1 MRQFRR
7 FAALLLAGLLLSG
20 QVLPA
25 LASTPDLVIDSR
37 EDFLAFAENC
47 TSDTWSQGLTVS
59 LTAGID
65 LSGSGFTS
73 IPIFQ
78 GTFHGNGHTI
88 QGFSLT
94 GKGSRIGLFRTLT
107 ETAVV
112 DNLTVEGAVAPGGT
126 AGQVGLLAGENY
138 GTIQNCTAKGAAT
151 GVQDVGGIAGL
162 NGESGTIEGCS
173 STATISG
180 TTNAGGITG
189 QNLGAIRSCTN
200 SGEVDTAAD
209 QEPPTSVGGIAG
221 LSRGTIQSCRNSGA
235 VGYAHLGYNMGGI
248 VGLQSGSVLDCVN
261 TGAVK
266 GRKDVGGI
274 VGQFEPNTQLTY
286 GPSPMDRLN
295 DALAVLFDQ
304 MSVFVDQVNDITA
317 RGVADAQVIEDAM
330 GQIQDRTHDA
340 GTEGHQDFQ
349 TMSDQLYGY
358 TQDIS
363 DALDRLHQNT
373 DAFQSTA
380 DDDLDAL
387 LKETDNFRTALDD
400 MLSSADS
407 GLSQAIEA
415 LDDTASDIHR
425 QGMTIQNALAQM
437 NQEMKDLHAYLEEV
451 AQLVASGDYIGAL
464 ELPFPSL
471 DPRGHLTDIGDATA
485 SIFRLANDLTG
496 QWKDISDETS
506 SDLDKAKTQ
515 ADKAADALYD
525 AADHL
530 LGAADRF
537 SGQVSS
543 DVDAV
548 DTTGDLIRDLLK
560 DYTDTLGDKA
570 QSAADDIDAQ
580 LTIIRDQVDQMT
592 QAAGTDN
599 DALHTTA
606 DQIIGSLDQV
616 RQAIYDLGQ
625 KPELT
630 ISDLA
635 EEVTEGPGL
644 VRGCTVSATVEGDS
658 NTGGIAGTVSTE
670 LGSDPEET
678 FSLED
683 MELLT
688 DVYATLRAVIRDCR
702 FDGSV
707 TVMNDCAG
715 GIAGRC
721 EAGAILDCAAR
732 GTVETGTGY
741 CGGIAGRTQ
750 GAVTRCA
757 ALVDLT
763 GGSWLGGITGLGGD
777 LTDCRAMVRCDSDGE
792 ALGAITGERDG
803 DLSGNR
809 YLREDLPGLDGV
821 DVAGE
826 AQGLDFDAFSQ
837 LDYIPADFLTFSYRF
852 VVDGQTV
859 AELPFSYGDDLDLS
873 LVPQAPEKDGQFG
886 VWPDYPT
893 QDLHRSM
900 VLEASF
906 SAPVT
911 TLASGE
917 SIPVLL
923 VQGTFSPDATLTVE
937 TMDLPDNGPSGY
949 TPAAAYSYTVTGC
962 ESDTVTL
969 RLRAQDVDRPAAAVL
984 VDGVWRLA
992 ETQTDGSY
1000 LVLEGPAEGQVL
1012 LLDHTSPGAQGW
1024 VLAIC
1029 VGAAAL
1035 LLLLLLGFHWRRR
1048 TKKEAVPQG

>member
-25 LASTPDLVIDSR
+25 LAAAPDLVIDSR
-37 EDFLAFAENC
+37 EDFLTFAQNC
-47 TSDTWSQGLTVS
+47 TSDAWSQGLTVS
-59 LTAGID
+59 LTADID
-65 LSGSGFTS
+65 LSGSGFTA

-94 GKGSRIGLFRTLT
+94 GKGSRMGLFRTLT
-107 ETAVV
+107 ESAVV

-126 AGQVGLLAGENY
+126 ACQVGLLAGENY
-138 GTIQNCTAKGAAT
+138 GTIRSCTARGAAT
-151 GVQDVGGIAGL
+151 GVQDVGGLVGL
-162 NGESGTIEGCS
+162 NGESGTIEGCAN
-173 STATISG
+173 TAAVSG
-180 TTNAGGITG
+180 TTNAGGIAG
-189 QNLGAIRSCTN
+189 QNLGALRSCTN
-200 SGEVDTAAD
+200 SGEIDTAAD
-209 QEPPTSVGGIAG
+209 QDPPTSAGGIAG
-221 LSRGTIQSCRNSGA
+221 LSRGTIQGCRNSGA
-235 VGYAHLGYNMGGI
+235 VGYTHLGYNMGGI

-286 GPSPMDRLN
+286 GPSPMDQLN

-304 MSVFVDQVNDITA
+304 MSVFVDQVNDMTT
-317 RGVADAQVIEDAM
+317 RGVADAQVIQDAM

-349 TMSDQLYGY
+349 AMSDQLYGY

-363 DALDRLHQNT
+363 DALDRLHQNA
-373 DAFQSTA
+373 DAFQSA
-380 DDDLDAL
+380 ANSDLDTL
-387 LKETDNFRTALDD
+387 LEETDNFRTALDD
-400 MLSSADS
+400 MLSSVDT
-407 GLSQAIEA
+407 GLSQTVEA
-415 LDDTASDIHR
+415 LDDTAGDIHR
-425 QGMTIQNALAQM
+425 QGLIIRDALTQM
-437 NQEMKDLHAYLEEV
+437 NQELQSLQSYIQDV
-451 AQLVASGDYIGAL
+451 TRLVAEGDFMGAL

-471 DPRGHLTDIGDATA
+471 DPRGHLTDIGEAA
-485 SIFRLANDLTG
+485 AAIPRLANELTG
-496 QWKDISDETS
+496 QWKDISDKTS
-506 SDLDKAKTQ
+506 TDLDKAKTQ

-530 LGAADRF
+530 LGATDRF

-548 DTTGDLIRDLLK
+548 DTTGDQIRDLLK

-570 QSAADDIDAQ
+570 QSAADDIDTQ
-580 LTIIRDQVDQMT
+580 LTIIRDRVDQMT

-599 DALHTTA
+599 AALNTTA

-625 KPELT
+625 EPELT

-658 NTGGIAGTVSTE
+658 NTGGIVGTVSTE
-670 LGSDPEET
+670 LDSDPEET

-707 TVMNDCAG
+707 TVMNDYAG

-732 GTVETGTGY
+732 GTVETGTDY

-792 ALGAITGERDG
+792 ALGAITGARDG
-803 DLSGNR
+803 DLAGNR
-809 YLREDLPGLDGV
+809 YLLEDLPGLDGV

-893 QDLHRSM
+893 QDLRRSM

-923 VQGTFSPDATLTVE
+923 VQGTFSPDAALTVE
-937 TMDLPDNGPSGY
+937 TVDLPGDVPSGY
-949 TPAAAYSYTVTGC
+949 APAAAYAYTVTGC
-962 ESDTVTL
+962 EGDTVTL
-969 RLRAQDVDRPAAAVL
+969 RLRTQDVDRPAAAVL

-992 ETQTDGSY
+992 EAETDGSY

>member
-25 LASTPDLVIDSR
+25 LAAAPDLVIDSR
-37 EDFLAFAENC
+37 EDFLAFAQNC

-59 LTAGID
+59 LEADID
-65 LSGSGFTS
+65 LSGSGFTA

-78 GTFHGNGHTI
+78 GTFHGNGHTV

-94 GKGSRIGLFRTLT
+94 GKGSRMGLFRTLT

-138 GTIQNCTAKGAAT
+138 GTIRSCTARGAAT
-151 GVQDVGGIAGL
+151 GVQDVGGLVGL
-162 NGESGTIEGCS
+162 NGESGTIEGCAN
-173 STATISG
+173 TAAVSG
-180 TTNAGGITG
+180 TTNAGGIAG
-189 QNLGAIRSCTN
+189 QNLGALRSCTN
-200 SGEVDTAAD
+200 SGEIDTAAD
-209 QEPPTSVGGIAG
+209 QDPPTSVGGIAG
-221 LSRGTIQSCRNSGA
+221 LSRGTIQGCRNSGA

-248 VGLQSGSVLDCVN
+248 VGLQSGGVLDCVN

-304 MSVFVDQVNDITA
+304 MSVFVNQVNDITT

-349 TMSDQLYGY
+349 AMSDQLYGY

-363 DALDRLHQNT
+363 DALDRLHQNADT
-373 DAFQSTA
+373 FQSA
-380 DDDLDAL
+380 ANGDLDTL
-387 LKETDNFRTALDD
+387 LEETDRFRTALDD
-400 MLSSADS
+400 MLSSVDT
-407 GLSQAIEA
+407 GLSQSVEA
-415 LDDTASDIHR
+415 LDDTAGDIHR
-425 QGMTIQNALAQM
+425 QGLIIRNSLTQM
-437 NQEMKDLHAYLEEV
+437 NQELQSLQSYIQDV
-451 AQLVASGDYIGAL
+451 TQLVAEGDFIGAL
-464 ELPFPSL
+464 ELSFPSL
-471 DPRGHLTDIGDATA
+471 DPRGHLTDIGEAA
-485 SIFRLANDLTG
+485 AAISRLANDLTG
-496 QWKDISDETS
+496 RWKDISDETS
-506 SDLDKAKTQ
+506 TGLDKAQTR
-515 ADKAADALYD
+515 AEKAADALYD

-543 DVDAV
+543 DVDSV

-580 LTIIRDQVDQMT
+580 LSVIRDQVDRMT

-599 DALHTTA
+599 DTLNTTA
-606 DQIIGSLDQV
+606 NQIIGSLDQV

-625 KPELT
+625 EPELT
-630 ISDLA
+630 VSDLA

-644 VRGCTVSATVEGDS
+644 VRGCTVSAAVEGDS
-658 NTGGIAGTVSTE
+658 NTGGIVGTVSTE

-688 DVYATLRAVIRDCR
+688 DVYATLRAVVRDCR

-732 GTVETGTGY
+732 GTVETGTDY
-741 CGGIAGRTQ
+741 CGGIAGRTK

-777 LTDCRAMVRCDSDGE
+777 LTDCRAMVRCDSNGE
-792 ALGAITGERDG
+792 ALGAITGARDG
-803 DLSGNR
+803 TLSGNR
-809 YLREDLPGLDGV
+809 YLLEDLPGVDGV

-826 AQGLDFDAFSQ
+826 AQGLDFDTFSQ

-852 VVDGQTV
+852 VVDGKTV

-893 QDLHRSM
+893 QDLRRSM

-923 VQGTFSPDATLTVE
+923 VQGTFSPDAALTVE
-937 TMDLPDNGPSGY
+937 ALDLPDNAPSGY
-949 TPAAAYSYTVTGC
+949 APIAAYTYTVTGC
-962 ESDTVTL
+962 EGDTVTL
-969 RLRAQDVDRPAAAVL
+969 RLRTQDVDRPAAAVL

-992 ETQTDGSY
+992 EAETDGSY

-1012 LLDHTSPGAQGW
+1012 LLDHTSPGIQGW

-1048 TKKEAVPQG
+1048 AKKEAVPQS

>member
-1 MRQFRR
+1 MKQFRR

-25 LASTPDLVIDSR
+25 LAAAPDLVIDSR
-37 EDFLAFAENC
+37 EDFLAFAQNC

-59 LTAGID
+59 LEADID
-65 LSGSGFTS
+65 LSGSGFTA

-78 GTFHGNGHTI
+78 GTFHGNGHTV

-94 GKGSRIGLFRTLT
+94 GKGSRMGLFRTLT

-112 DNLTVEGAVAPGGT
+112 DNLTVEGAGAPGGT
-126 AGQVGLLAGENY
+126 AGQVGLLAGANY
-138 GTIQNCTAKGAAT
+138 GTIRSCTARGAAT
-151 GVQDVGGIAGL
+151 GVQDVGGLVGL
-162 NGESGTIEGCS
+162 NGESGTIEGCAN
-173 STATISG
+173 TAAVSG
-180 TTNAGGITG
+180 TTNAGGIAG
-189 QNLGAIRSCTN
+189 QNLGALRSCTN
-200 SGEVDTAAD
+200 SGEIDTAAD
-209 QEPPTSVGGIAG
+209 QDPPTSVGGIAG
-221 LSRGTIQSCRNSGA
+221 LSRGTIQGCRNSGA

-248 VGLQSGSVLDCVN
+248 VGLQSGGVLDCVN

-304 MSVFVDQVNDITA
+304 MSVFVNQVNDITT

-349 TMSDQLYGY
+349 AMSDQLYGY

-363 DALDRLHQNT
+363 DALDRLHQNA
-373 DAFQSTA
+373 DAFQSA
-380 DDDLDAL
+380 ANGDLDTL
-387 LKETDNFRTALDD
+387 LEETDRFRTALDD
-400 MLSSADS
+400 MLSSVDT
-407 GLSQAIEA
+407 GLSQSVEA
-415 LDDTASDIHR
+415 LDDTAGDIHR
-425 QGMTIQNALAQM
+425 QGLIIRNSLTQM
-437 NQEMKDLHAYLEEV
+437 NQELQALQTYLQEV
-451 AQLVASGDYIGAL
+451 AQLVAEGDFIGAL
-464 ELPFPSL
+464 ELSFPSL
-471 DPRGHLTDIGDATA
+471 DPRGHLTDIGEAA
-485 SIFRLANDLTG
+485 AAISRLANDLTG
-496 QWKDISDETS
+496 RWKDISDETS
-506 SDLDKAKTQ
+506 TGLDKAKTR

-580 LTIIRDQVDQMT
+580 LTVIRDQVDRMT

-625 KPELT
+625 EPELT

-644 VRGCTVSATVEGDS
+644 VRGCTVSAAVEGDS
-658 NTGGIAGTVSTE
+658 NTGGIVGTVSTE

-688 DVYATLRAVIRDCR
+688 DVYATLRAVVRDCR

-732 GTVETGTGY
+732 GTVETGTDY
-741 CGGIAGRTQ
+741 CGGIAGRTK

-792 ALGAITGERDG
+792 ALGAITGARDG
-803 DLSGNR
+803 TLSGNR
-809 YLREDLPGLDGV
+809 YLLEDLPGVDGV

-826 AQGLDFDAFSQ
+826 AQGLDFYTFSQ

-852 VVDGQTV
+852 VVDGKTV

-893 QDLHRSM
+893 QDLRRSM

-923 VQGTFSPDATLTVE
+923 VQGTFSPDAALTVE
-937 TMDLPDNGPSGY
+937 ALDLPDNAPSGY
-949 TPAAAYSYTVTGC
+949 APIAAYAYTVTGC
-962 ESDTVTL
+962 EGDTVTL
-969 RLRAQDVDRPAAAVL
+969 RLRTQDVDRPAAAVL

-992 ETQTDGSY
+992 EAETDGSY

-1012 LLDHTSPGAQGW
+1012 LLDHTSPGVQGW

-1048 TKKEAVPQG
+1048 AKKEAVPQG

>member
-25 LASTPDLVIDSR
+25 LAAAPDLVIHSR
-37 EDFLAFAENC
+37 EEFLTFAQNC

-59 LTAGID
+59 LDADID
-65 LSGSGFTS
+65 LSGSGFTA

-94 GKGSRIGLFRTLT
+94 GKGSRLGLFRTLT

-126 AGQVGLLAGENY
+126 ACQVGLLAGENY
-138 GTIQNCTAKGAAT
+138 GSIQNCTAKGAAT
-151 GVQDVGGIAGL
+151 GVQDVGGLVGL
-162 NGESGTIEGCS
+162 NGESGTIEGCA

-180 TTNAGGITG
+180 TTNAGGIAG
-189 QNLGAIRSCTN
+189 QNLGALRSCTN
-200 SGEVDTAAD
+200 SGEIDTAAD

-235 VGYAHLGYNMGGI
+235 VGYSHLGYNMGGI
-248 VGLQSGSVLDCVN
+248 VGLQSGSVLECVN
-261 TGAVK
+261 TGAVR

-274 VGQFEPNTQLTY
+274 VGQFEPDTRLTY
-286 GPSPMDRLN
+286 GPTPLDELN
-295 DALAVLFDQ
+295 DSLALLFDQ
-304 MSVFVDQVNDITA
+304 MGTFVNQVNNVTA
-317 RGVADAQVIEDAM
+317 RGLEDAQVIEDAM
-330 GQIQDRTHDA
+330 GQIQDRAYGA
-340 GTEGHQDFQ
+340 GSEGRQDFQ
-349 TMSDQLYGY
+349 AMSDQLYAH
-358 TQDIS
+358 TQAIS
-363 DALDRLHQNT
+363 DALDRLRDHAGT
-373 DAFQSTA
+373 FQAAA
-380 DDDLDAL
+380 DDDLDTL
-387 LKETDNFRTALDD
+387 LKEADNFRVAVDH

-407 GLSQAIEA
+407 GLTQAVAA
-415 LDDTASDIHR
+415 LDDTVSDIHR
-425 QGMTIQNALAQM
+425 QGTIIQSGFAQM
-437 NQEMKDLHAYLEEV
+437 DQELQDLRFYVHSVGQAVEDGDFGGALGLSPPTLNPGGHIRDIGTAAAAISRLAADLTHQWKAISAE
-451 AQLVASGDYIGAL
+451 ASG
-464 ELPFPSL
+464 EFN
-471 DPRGHLTDIGDATA
+471 DARA
-485 SIFRLANDLTG
+485 QANR
-496 QWKDISDETS
+496 
-506 SDLDKAKTQ
+506 
-515 ADKAADALYD
+515 AADALYD

-530 LGAADRF
+530 LSAADRF

-548 DTTGDLIRDLLK
+548 GTGSDQIRDLLK
-560 DYTDTLGDKA
+560 DYSDTLGDKA

-599 DALHTTA
+599 DALNATA
-606 DQIIGSLDQV
+606 NQIIGSLDQV

-625 KPELT
+625 EPELT
-630 ISDLA
+630 VSDLA
-635 EEVTEGPGL
+635 EEVIEGPGL
-644 VRGCTVSATVEGDS
+644 VRGCTVSAAVEGDS
-658 NTGGIAGTVSTE
+658 NTGGIVGTVSTE

-688 DVYATLRAVIRDCR
+688 DVYATLRAVVRDCR

-732 GTVETGTGY
+732 GTVETGTDY
-741 CGGIAGRTQ
+741 CGGIAGRTK

-803 DLSGNR
+803 ALTGNR
-809 YLREDLPGLDGV
+809 YLLEDLPGLDGV

-826 AQGLDFDAFSQ
+826 AQGLDFDAFAQ

-893 QDLHRSM
+893 QDLQRSM

-923 VQGTFSPDATLTVE
+923 AQGTFSPDAALTVE
-937 TMDLPDNGPSGY
+937 TIDLPDNVPSGY
-949 TPAAAYSYTVTGC
+949 APVAAYSYTVTGC
-962 ESDTVTL
+962 EGSTVTL
-969 RLRAQDVDRPAAAVL
+969 RLRAQDADRPAAAVL
-984 VDGVWRLA
+984 IDGVWCLA

-1012 LLDHTSPGAQGW
+1012 LLDHTSPGPQGW
-1024 VLAIC
+1024 VLALGA
-1029 VGAAAL
+1029 GAAAL
-1035 LLLLLLGFHWRRR
+1035 VLLLLLKIRQR
-1048 TKKEAVPQG
+1048 KKARA

>member
-25 LASTPDLVIDSR
+25 LAAAPDLVIDNR

-59 LTAGID
+59 LTADID

-112 DNLTVEGAVAPGGT
+112 DDLTVEGAVAPGGT
-126 AGQVGLLAGENY
+126 AGQVGLLVGENY
-138 GTIQNCTAKGAAT
+138 GTIKNCTAKGAAT

-173 STATISG
+173 STATIAG

-261 TGAVK
+261 TGAVQ

-295 DALAVLFDQ
+295 DSLAVLFDQ
-304 MSVFVDQVNDITA
+304 MAVFVDQVNDITA
-317 RGVADAQVIEDAM
+317 RGVADAQVIEEAM
-330 GQIQDRTHDA
+330 GQIQDRAHDA
-340 GTEGHQDFQ
+340 GTEGRQDFQ
-349 TMSDQLYGY
+349 VMSDQLYGY
-358 TQDIS
+358 ALDIS

-373 DAFQSTA
+373 DAFQSAANDDLNDLLEAA
-380 DDDLDAL
+380 DD
-387 LKETDNFRTALDD
+387 FRTALDG
-400 MLSSADS
+400 MLSSADT

-415 LDDTASDIHR
+415 LDDTAGDIHR
-425 QGMTIQNALAQM
+425 QGVIIQNALTQM
-437 NQEMKDLHAYLEEV
+437 DQEMKNLHAYLQEV
-451 AQLVASGDYIGAL
+451 TQLVAAGDYTGAL
-464 ELPFPSL
+464 ELPFPDL
-471 DPRGHLTDIGDATA
+471 DPRGHLTDIGDAA
-485 SIFRLANDLTG
+485 AAMFRLANDLTG

-548 DTTGDLIRDLLK
+548 DTTGNLIRNLLK

-570 QSAADDIDAQ
+570 QSAVDDIDAQ

-599 DALHTTA
+599 EALHTTA
-606 DQIIGSLDQV
+606 GQIIGSLDQV

-625 KPELT
+625 EPELT

-644 VRGCTVSATVEGDS
+644 VRGCTVSAAVEGDS
-658 NTGGIAGTVSTE
+658 NTGGIVGTVALE

-678 FSLED
+678 FTLDD

-688 DVYATLRAVIRDCR
+688 DVYATLRAVVRDCR
-702 FDGSV
+702 FDGTV
-707 TVMNDCAG
+707 TVKNDCAG

-732 GTVETGTGY
+732 GTVKTGTNYG
-741 CGGIAGRTQ
+741 GGIAGRTK

-792 ALGAITGERDG
+792 ALGAITGESDG
-803 DLSGNR
+803 ALSANR
-809 YLREDLPGLDGV
+809 YLLEDLPGIDGV
-821 DVAGE
+821 DVAGQ
-826 AQGLDFDAFSQ
+826 AQGLDFDAFAQ

-873 LVPQAPEKDGQFG
+873 LVPGEPEKDGQFG
-886 VWPDYPT
+886 VWPDFPT
-893 QDLHRSM
+893 RNLRRSM
-900 VLEASF
+900 VLEAVF
-906 SAPVT
+906 TAPVT
-911 TLASGE
+911 TLSSGE
-917 SIPVLL
+917 SIPSLL
-923 VQGTFSPDATLTVE
+923 AQGTFSPDAALAVTP
-937 TMDLPDNGPSGY
+937 MALPEDVPSGY
-949 TPAAAYSYTVTGC
+949 APVTAYAYAVTGC
-962 ESDTVTL
+962 DDDTVTL
-969 RLRAQDVDRPAAAVL
+969 RLRAQGADRPAAAVY
-984 VDGVWRLA
+984 VDGTWRLVRA
-992 ETQTDGSY
+992 QTDGSY
-1000 LVLEGPAEGQVL
+1000 LVLEAPAEGRVVL
-1012 LLDHTSPGAQGW
+1012 LDQTTPGLQGW
-1024 VLAIC
+1024 LLALG

-1035 LLLLLLGFHWRRR
+1035 LFLLLLGFRWRRR
-1048 TKKEAVPQG
+1048 AKKSAAARD

>member
-25 LASTPDLVIDSR
+25 LAAAPDLVIHSR
-37 EDFLAFAENC
+37 EEFLTFAQNC

-59 LTAGID
+59 LEADID
-65 LSGSGFTS
+65 LSGSGFAA

-94 GKGSRIGLFRTLT
+94 GKGSRLGLFRTLT

-126 AGQVGLLAGENY
+126 ACQVGLLAGENY
-138 GTIQNCTAKGAAT
+138 GTIQDCTAKGAAT
-151 GVQDVGGIAGL
+151 GVQDVGGLVGL
-162 NGESGTIEGCS
+162 NGESGTIEGCTN
-173 STATISG
+173 TAVVSG
-180 TTNAGGITG
+180 TTNAGGIAG
-189 QNLGAIRSCTN
+189 QNLGALRSCTN
-200 SGEVDTAAD
+200 SGEIDTAAD
-209 QEPPTSVGGIAG
+209 QDPPTSAGGIAG

-235 VGYAHLGYNMGGI
+235 VGYSHLGYNMGGI
-248 VGLQSGSVLDCVN
+248 VGLQSGSVLDCAN
-261 TGAVK
+261 TGSVK

-295 DALAVLFDQ
+295 DSLAVLFDQ
-304 MSVFVDQVNDITA
+304 MSVFVDQVNDITT

-349 TMSDQLYGY
+349 AMSDQLYGY

-363 DALDRLHQNT
+363 DALDRLHQNA
-373 DAFQSTA
+373 DDFQSTV
-380 DDDLDAL
+380 DDDLDTL
-387 LKETDNFRTALDD
+387 LKETDNFRVALDH
-400 MLSSADS
+400 MLSGADS

-415 LDDTASDIHR
+415 LDDTANDIHR
-425 QGMTIQNALAQM
+425 QGIAIQNALTRM
-437 NQEMKDLHAYLEEV
+437 EQEVQKLQYYLQQV
-451 AQLVASGDYIGAL
+451 AQLVASGDFLGAL

-471 DPRGHLTDIGDATA
+471 DPRGHLSDIGDATA
-485 SIFRLANDLTG
+485 AIFRLANELTS
-496 QWKDISDETS
+496 QWKSISDETS
-506 SDLDKAKTQ
+506 DRLGEAKTQ
-515 ADKAADALYD
+515 ANQAADALYA

-530 LGAADRF
+530 LSAADRF

-548 DTTGDLIRDLLK
+548 GTGSDQIRDLLK
-560 DYTDTLGDKA
+560 DYSDTLGDKA

-580 LTIIRDQVDQMT
+580 LTIIRDQVDRMT

-599 DALHTTA
+599 DALNATA
-606 DQIIGSLDQV
+606 NQIIGSLDQV

-625 KPELT
+625 EPELT
-630 ISDLA
+630 VSDLA

-644 VRGCTVSATVEGDS
+644 VRGCTVSAAVEGDS
-658 NTGGIAGTVSTE
+658 NTGGIVGTVATE

-688 DVYATLRAVIRDCR
+688 DVYATLRAVVRDCR

-707 TVMNDCAG
+707 TVMNDCGG

-732 GTVETGTGY
+732 GTVETGTDY
-741 CGGIAGRTQ
+741 CGGIAGRTK

-803 DLSGNR
+803 AITGNR
-809 YLREDLPGLDGV
+809 YLREDLPGVDGV
-821 DVAGE
+821 DVSSE

-893 QDLHRSM
+893 QDLRRSM

-923 VQGTFSPDATLTVE
+923 AQGTFSPDAALNVE
-937 TMDLPDNGPSGY
+937 TIDLPDNVPSGY
-949 TPAAAYSYTVTGC
+949 VPVASYAYTVTGC
-962 ESDTVTL
+962 EGSTVTL
-969 RLRAQDVDRPAAAVL
+969 RLRVQDVDRPAAAVL

-1012 LLDHTSPGAQGW
+1012 LLDHTSPGPRGW
-1024 VLAIC
+1024 VLALG
-1029 VGAAAL
+1029 VGTAALFL
-1035 LLLLLLGFHWRRR
+1035 LLLLKIRQR
-1048 TKKEAVPQG
+1048 KKARA

>member
-7 FAALLLAGLLLSG
+7 FAALLLAGLLLSA

-25 LASTPDLVIDSR
+25 LAAGPDLVIDSR
-37 EDFLAFAENC
+37 EDFLAFAESC
-47 TSDTWSQGLTVS
+47 TSDTWSQGRTVT
-59 LTAGID
+59 LTADID
-65 LSGSGFTS
+65 LSGSGFTGV
-73 IPIFQ
+73 PIFQ
-78 GTFHGNGHTI
+78 GAFSGNGHTI
-88 QGFSLT
+88 RGLSLT
-94 GKGSRIGLFRTLT
+94 GKGSRMGLFRTLT

-112 DNLTVEGAVAPGGT
+112 EGLTVEGTVSPGGT
-126 AGQVGLLAGENY
+126 AGQVGLLAGENH
-138 GTIQNCTAKGAAT
+138 GVIRNCVARGDVTGAE
-151 GVQDVGGIAGL
+151 DVGGIAGL
-162 NGESGTIEGCS
+162 NGESGTIEGCTS
-173 STATISG
+173 AAAVSG
-180 TTNAGGITG
+180 TTNAGGIAG
-189 QNLGAIRSCTN
+189 QNLGTIRGCAN
-200 SGEVDTAAD
+200 SGEIDTAAD
-209 QEPPTSVGGIAG
+209 QDPPTSAGGIAG
-221 LSRGTIQSCRNSGA
+221 LSRGTIQSCRNTAA

-261 TGAVK
+261 TGAVQ

-304 MSVFVDQVNDITA
+304 MAVFVDQVNDITA

-340 GTEGHQDFQ
+340 GTEGHQDFRA
-349 TMSDQLYGY
+349 MSDQLYGY
-358 TQDIS
+358 TLDIS

-380 DDDLDAL
+380 NDDLNDL
-387 LKETDNFRTALDD
+387 LEAADDFRAALDG
-400 MLSSADS
+400 MLSSTDT

-415 LDDTASDIHR
+415 LDDTAGDIHR
-425 QGMTIQNALAQM
+425 QGVIIQNALTQM
-437 NQEMKDLHAYLEEV
+437 DQEMKDLHAYIQEV
-451 AQLVASGDYIGAL
+451 AQLVAEGDFIGAL

-471 DPRGHLTDIGDATA
+471 DPKGHLTDMGDAA
-485 SIFRLANDLTG
+485 AAIFRLANDLTG
-496 QWKDISDETS
+496 RWKDISEDTS
-506 SDLDKAKTQ
+506 GGLDKARTQ
-515 ADKAADALYD
+515 ADQAADALYD

-530 LGAADRF
+530 LAAADRF

-570 QSAADDIDAQ
+570 QSAVDDIDTQ

-599 DALHTTA
+599 EALHTTA
-606 DQIIGSLDQV
+606 GQIIGSLDQV

-625 KPELT
+625 EPELT

-644 VRGCTVSATVEGDS
+644 VRGCTVSAAVEGDS
-658 NTGGIAGTVSTE
+658 NTGGIVGTVALE

-678 FSLED
+678 FTLDD

-688 DVYATLRAVIRDCR
+688 DVYATLRAVVRDCR
-702 FDGSV
+702 FDGTV
-707 TVMNDCAG
+707 TVKNDCAG

-732 GTVETGTGY
+732 GTVETGTDYG
-741 CGGIAGRTQ
+741 GGIAGRTK

-792 ALGAITGERDG
+792 ALGAITGESDG
-803 DLSGNR
+803 VLSGNR
-809 YLREDLPGLDGV
+809 YLLEDLPGVDGV
-821 DVAGE
+821 DLSGA
-826 AQGLDFDAFSQ
+826 AQGLDFDAFAQ
-837 LDYIPADFLTFSYRF
+837 LDHVPADFLTFSYTF
-852 VVDGQTV
+852 VSDGRTV

-873 LVPQAPEKDGQFG
+873 LVPGEPERDGQFG
-886 VWPDYPT
+886 VWPDFPT
-893 QDLHRSM
+893 QDLRRSM
-900 VLEASF
+900 VLEAVF
-906 SAPVT
+906 TDPVT
-911 TLASGE
+911 TLSSGE
-917 SIPVLL
+917 AIPSLL
-923 VQGTFSPDATLTVE
+923 AQGTFSPDAALAVTPTA
-937 TMDLPDNGPSGY
+937 LPEEAPAGY
-949 TPAAAYSYTVTGC
+949 APVTAYAYAVTGC
-962 ESDTVTL
+962 GDDTITL
-969 RLRAQDVDRPAAAVL
+969 RLRAQGADRPAAAVYA
-984 VDGVWRLA
+984 DGTWRLA
-992 ETQTDGSY
+992 KTQTDGSY
-1000 LVLEGPAEGQVL
+1000 LVLEAPAEGRVVL
-1012 LLDHTSPGAQGW
+1012 LDQTAPGLQGW
-1024 VLAIC
+1024 LLALG

-1035 LLLLLLGFHWRRR
+1035 LFLLLCFRWRRR
-1048 TKKEAVPQG
+1048 SKKTAAARD

>member
-7 FAALLLAGLLLSG
+7 FVALLLAGLLLSG

-25 LASTPDLVIDSR
+25 LAAAPDLVIDSR
-37 EDFLAFAENC
+37 EDFLAFAGNC

-59 LTAGID
+59 LTADID

-94 GKGSRIGLFRTLT
+94 GKGSRMGLFRTLT
-107 ETAVV
+107 GTAVV
-112 DNLTVEGAVAPGGT
+112 DDLTVEGTVAPGGT

-138 GTIQNCTAKGAAT
+138 GTIQNCTVKGAVT

-180 TTNAGGITG
+180 TTNAGGIVG
-189 QNLGAIRSCTN
+189 QNLGAVRSCTN

-221 LSRGTIQSCRNSGA
+221 LSRGTIQSCRNTAA

-248 VGLQSGSVLDCVN
+248 VGLQSGSVLNCVN
-261 TGAVK
+261 TGAVQ

-295 DALAVLFDQ
+295 DSLAVLFDQ

-317 RGVADAQVIEDAM
+317 RGVADAQVIEEAM
-330 GQIQDRTHDA
+330 GQIQDRAHDA
-340 GTEGHQDFQ
+340 GTEGRQDFQ
-349 TMSDQLYGY
+349 VMSDQLYGY
-358 TQDIS
+358 ALDIS

-373 DAFQSTA
+373 DAFQSAANDDLNDLLEAA
-380 DDDLDAL
+380 DD
-387 LKETDNFRTALDD
+387 FRTALDG
-400 MLSSADS
+400 MLSSADT

-415 LDDTASDIHR
+415 LDDTAGDIHR
-425 QGMTIQNALAQM
+425 QGVIIQNALTQM
-437 NQEMKDLHAYLEEV
+437 DQEMKNLHAYLQEV
-451 AQLVASGDYIGAL
+451 TQLVAAGDYTGAL
-464 ELPFPSL
+464 ELPFPDL
-471 DPRGHLTDIGDATA
+471 DPRGHLTDIGDAA
-485 SIFRLANDLTG
+485 AAMFRLANDLTG
-496 QWKDISDETS
+496 RWSDISADAS
-506 SDLDKAKTQ
+506 KGLDKARTQ
-515 ADKAADALYD
+515 ADQAADALYD

-570 QSAADDIDAQ
+570 QSAVDDIDAQ

-599 DALHTTA
+599 EALHTTA
-606 DQIIGSLDQV
+606 GQIIGSLDQV
-616 RQAIYDLGQ
+616 RQAIYDLCQ
-625 KPELT
+625 EPELT

-644 VRGCTVSATVEGDS
+644 VRGCTVSAAVEGDS
-658 NTGGIAGTVSTE
+658 NTGGIVGTVALE

-678 FSLED
+678 FTLDD

-688 DVYATLRAVIRDCR
+688 DVYATLRAVVRDCR
-702 FDGSV
+702 FDGTV
-707 TVMNDCAG
+707 TVKNDCAG

-732 GTVETGTGY
+732 GTVKTGTDYG
-741 CGGIAGRTQ
+741 GGIAGRTK

-792 ALGAITGERDG
+792 ALGAITGESDG
-803 DLSGNR
+803 ALSANR
-809 YLREDLPGLDGV
+809 YLLEDLPGIDGV
-821 DVAGE
+821 DVAGQ
-826 AQGLDFDAFSQ
+826 AQGLDFDAFAQ

-873 LVPQAPEKDGQFG
+873 LVPGEPEKDGQFG
-886 VWPDYPT
+886 VWPDFPT
-893 QDLHRSM
+893 RNLRRSM
-900 VLEASF
+900 VLEAVF
-906 SAPVT
+906 TAPVT
-911 TLASGE
+911 TLSSGE
-917 SIPVLL
+917 SIPSLL
-923 VQGTFSPDATLTVE
+923 AQGTFSPDAALAVTP
-937 TMDLPDNGPSGY
+937 MALPEDVPSGY
-949 TPAAAYSYTVTGC
+949 APVTAYAYAVTGC
-962 ESDTVTL
+962 DDDTVTL
-969 RLRAQDVDRPAAAVL
+969 RLRAQGADRPAAAVYAN
-984 VDGVWRLA
+984 GTWRLVRA
-992 ETQTDGSY
+992 QTDGSY
-1000 LVLEGPAEGQVL
+1000 LVLEAPAEGRVVL
-1012 LLDHTSPGAQGW
+1012 LDQTTPGLQGW
-1024 VLAIC
+1024 LLALG

-1035 LLLLLLGFHWRRR
+1035 LFLLLLGFRWRRR
-1048 TKKEAVPQG
+1048 TKKSAAARD

>member
-25 LASTPDLVIDSR
+25 LAAAPDLVIDSR
-37 EDFLAFAENC
+37 EDFLAFAQNC

-59 LTAGID
+59 LEADID
-65 LSGSGFTS
+65 LSGSGFTA

-78 GTFHGNGHTI
+78 GTFHGNGHTV

-94 GKGSRIGLFRTLT
+94 GKGSRMGLFRTLT
-107 ETAVV
+107 DTAVV

-138 GTIQNCTAKGAAT
+138 GTIRSCTARGAAT
-151 GVQDVGGIAGL
+151 GVQDVGGLVGL
-162 NGESGTIEGCS
+162 NGESGTIEGCAN
-173 STATISG
+173 TAAVSG
-180 TTNAGGITG
+180 TTNAGGIAG
-189 QNLGAIRSCTN
+189 QNLGALRSCTN
-200 SGEVDTAAD
+200 SGEIDTAAD
-209 QEPPTSVGGIAG
+209 QDPPTSVGGIAG
-221 LSRGTIQSCRNSGA
+221 LSRGTIQGCRNSGA

-248 VGLQSGSVLDCVN
+248 VGLQSGGVLDCVN

-304 MSVFVDQVNDITA
+304 MSVFVNQVNDITT

-349 TMSDQLYGY
+349 AMSDQLYGY

-363 DALDRLHQNT
+363 DALDRLHQNA
-373 DAFQSTA
+373 DAFQSA
-380 DDDLDAL
+380 ANGDLDTL
-387 LKETDNFRTALDD
+387 LEETDRFRTALDD
-400 MLSSADS
+400 MLSSVDT

-415 LDDTASDIHR
+415 LDDTAGDIHR
-425 QGMTIQNALAQM
+425 QGLIIRNSLTQM
-437 NQEMKDLHAYLEEV
+437 NQELQSLQSYIQDV
-451 AQLVASGDYIGAL
+451 TQLVAEGDFIGAL
-464 ELPFPSL
+464 ELSFPSL
-471 DPRGHLTDIGDATA
+471 DPRGHLTDIGEAA
-485 SIFRLANDLTG
+485 AAISRLANDLTG
-496 QWKDISDETS
+496 RWKDISDETS
-506 SDLDKAKTQ
+506 TGLDKAKTR

-570 QSAADDIDAQ
+570 QSAADDIDTQ
-580 LTIIRDQVDQMT
+580 LSVIRDQVDRMT

-625 KPELT
+625 EPELT

-644 VRGCTVSATVEGDS
+644 VRGCTVSAAVEGDS
-658 NTGGIAGTVSTE
+658 NTGGIVGTVSTE

-688 DVYATLRAVIRDCR
+688 DVYATLRAVVRDCR

-732 GTVETGTGY
+732 GTVETGTDY
-741 CGGIAGRTQ
+741 CGGIAGRTK

-792 ALGAITGERDG
+792 ALGAITGARDG
-803 DLSGNR
+803 TLAGNR
-809 YLREDLPGLDGV
+809 YLLEDLPGVDGV
-821 DVAGE
+821 DMAGE

-852 VVDGQTV
+852 VVDGKTV

-893 QDLHRSM
+893 QDLRRSM

-917 SIPVLL
+917 SVPVLL
-923 VQGTFSPDATLTVE
+923 VQGTFSPDAALTVE
-937 TMDLPDNGPSGY
+937 ALDLPDNAPSGY
-949 TPAAAYSYTVTGC
+949 APIAAYTYTVTGC
-962 ESDTVTL
+962 EGDTVTL
-969 RLRAQDVDRPAAAVL
+969 RLRTQDVDRPAAAVL
-984 VDGVWRLA
+984 VDGIWRLA
-992 ETQTDGSY
+992 EAETDGSY

-1012 LLDHTSPGAQGW
+1012 LLDHTSPGIQGW

-1048 TKKEAVPQG
+1048 AKKEAVPQS

>member
-1 MRQFRR
+1 MKQFRR

-25 LASTPDLVIDSR
+25 LAAAPDLVIDSR
-37 EDFLAFAENC
+37 EDFLAFAQNC

-59 LTAGID
+59 LEADID
-65 LSGSGFTS
+65 LSGSGFTA

-78 GTFHGNGHTI
+78 GTFHGNGHTV

-94 GKGSRIGLFRTLT
+94 GKGSRMGLFRTLT

-138 GTIQNCTAKGAAT
+138 GTIRSCTARGAAT
-151 GVQDVGGIAGL
+151 GVQDVGGLVGL
-162 NGESGTIEGCS
+162 NGESGTIEGCAN
-173 STATISG
+173 TAAVSG
-180 TTNAGGITG
+180 TTNAGGIAG
-189 QNLGAIRSCTN
+189 QNLGALRSCTN
-200 SGEVDTAAD
+200 SGEIDTAAD
-209 QEPPTSVGGIAG
+209 QDPPTSVGGIAG
-221 LSRGTIQSCRNSGA
+221 LSRGTIQGCRNSGA

-248 VGLQSGSVLDCVN
+248 VGLQSGGVLDCVN

-304 MSVFVDQVNDITA
+304 MSVFVNQVNDITT

-349 TMSDQLYGY
+349 AMSDQLYGY

-363 DALDRLHQNT
+363 DALDRLHQNA
-373 DAFQSTA
+373 DAFQSA
-380 DDDLDAL
+380 ANGDLDTL
-387 LKETDNFRTALDD
+387 LEETDRFRTALDD
-400 MLSSADS
+400 MLSSVDT
-407 GLSQAIEA
+407 GLSQSVEA
-415 LDDTASDIHR
+415 LDDTAGDIHR
-425 QGMTIQNALAQM
+425 QGLIIRNSLTQM
-437 NQEMKDLHAYLEEV
+437 NQELQALQTYLQEV
-451 AQLVASGDYIGAL
+451 AQLVAEGDFIGAL
-464 ELPFPSL
+464 ELSFPSL
-471 DPRGHLTDIGDATA
+471 DPRGHLTDIGEAA
-485 SIFRLANDLTG
+485 AAISRLANDLTG
-496 QWKDISDETS
+496 RWKDISDETS
-506 SDLDKAKTQ
+506 TGLDKAKTR

-580 LTIIRDQVDQMT
+580 LTVIRDQVDRMT

-625 KPELT
+625 EPELT

-644 VRGCTVSATVEGDS
+644 VRGCTVSAAVEGDS
-658 NTGGIAGTVSTE
+658 NTGGIVGTVSTE

-688 DVYATLRAVIRDCR
+688 DVYATLRAVVRDCR

-732 GTVETGTGY
+732 GTVETGTDY
-741 CGGIAGRTQ
+741 CGGIAGRTK

-792 ALGAITGERDG
+792 ALGAITGARDG
-803 DLSGNR
+803 TLSGNR
-809 YLREDLPGLDGV
+809 YLLEDLPGVDGV

-826 AQGLDFDAFSQ
+826 AQGLDFYTFSQ

-852 VVDGQTV
+852 VVDGKTV

-893 QDLHRSM
+893 QDLRRSM

-923 VQGTFSPDATLTVE
+923 VQGTFSPDAALTVE
-937 TMDLPDNGPSGY
+937 ALDLPDNAPSGY
-949 TPAAAYSYTVTGC
+949 APIAAYAYTVTGC
-962 ESDTVTL
+962 EGDTVTL
-969 RLRAQDVDRPAAAVL
+969 RLRTQDVDRPAAAVL

-992 ETQTDGSY
+992 EAETDGSY

-1012 LLDHTSPGAQGW
+1012 LLDHTSPGVQGW

-1048 TKKEAVPQG
+1048 AKKEAVPQG

>member
-25 LASTPDLVIDSR
+25 LAAAPDLVIRSR
-37 EDFLAFAENC
+37 EDFLTFAQNC

-59 LTAGID
+59 LDADID
-65 LSGSGFTS
+65 LSGSGFTA

-94 GKGSRIGLFRTLT
+94 GKGSRLGLFRTLT

-126 AGQVGLLAGENY
+126 ACQVGLLAGENY
-138 GTIQNCTAKGAAT
+138 GSIQNCTAKGATT
-151 GVQDVGGIAGL
+151 GVQDVGGLVGL
-162 NGESGTIEGCS
+162 NGESGTIEGCA

-180 TTNAGGITG
+180 TTNAGGIAG
-189 QNLGAIRSCTN
+189 QNLGALRSCTN
-200 SGEVDTAAD
+200 SGEIDTAAD

-235 VGYAHLGYNMGGI
+235 VGYSHLGYNMGGI
-248 VGLQSGSVLDCVN
+248 VGLQSGSVLDCAN
-261 TGAVK
+261 TGSVK

-295 DALAVLFDQ
+295 DSLAVLFDQ
-304 MSVFVDQVNDITA
+304 MSVFVDQVNDITT

-349 TMSDQLYGY
+349 AMSDQLYGY
-358 TQDIS
+358 SQDIS
-363 DALDRLHQNT
+363 DALDRLHQNA
-373 DAFQSTA
+373 DDFQSTV
-380 DDDLDAL
+380 DDDLDTL
-387 LKETDNFRTALDD
+387 LKETDNFRVALDH
-400 MLSSADS
+400 MLSGADS

-415 LDDTASDIHR
+415 LDDTANDIHR
-425 QGMTIQNALAQM
+425 QGITIQNALTRMEQEAQ
-437 NQEMKDLHAYLEEV
+437 NLQYYLQQV
-451 AQLVASGDYIGAL
+451 AQLVASGDFLGAL

-471 DPRGHLTDIGDATA
+471 DPRGHLSDIGDATA
-485 SIFRLANDLTG
+485 AIFRLANELTG

-506 SDLDKAKTQ
+506 DRLGEAKTQ
-515 ADKAADALYD
+515 ANQAADALYD

-530 LGAADRF
+530 LSAADRF

-548 DTTGDLIRDLLK
+548 GTGSDQIRDLLK
-560 DYTDTLGDKA
+560 DYSDTLGDKA

-599 DALHTTA
+599 DALNATA
-606 DQIIGSLDQV
+606 NQIIGSLDQV

-625 KPELT
+625 EPELT
-630 ISDLA
+630 VSDLA

-644 VRGCTVSATVEGDS
+644 VRGCTVSAVVEGDS
-658 NTGGIAGTVSTE
+658 NTGGIVGTVSTE

-688 DVYATLRAVIRDCR
+688 DVYATLRAVVRDCR

-732 GTVETGTGY
+732 GTVETGTDY
-741 CGGIAGRTQ
+741 CGGIAGRTK

-757 ALVDLT
+757 SLVDLT

-803 DLSGNR
+803 ALTGNR
-809 YLREDLPGLDGV
+809 YLLEDLPGLDGV

-826 AQGLDFDAFSQ
+826 AQGLDFDAFAQ

-893 QDLHRSM
+893 QDLRRSM

-923 VQGTFSPDATLTVE
+923 AQGTFSPDAALTVE
-937 TMDLPDNGPSGY
+937 TIDLPDNVPSGY
-949 TPAAAYSYTVTGC
+949 APVAAYAYTVTGC
-962 ESDTVTL
+962 EGSTVTL
-969 RLRAQDVDRPAAAVL
+969 RLRAQDADRPAAAVL
-984 VDGVWRLA
+984 TDGVWCLA
-992 ETQTDGSY
+992 EAQTDGSY

-1012 LLDHTSPGAQGW
+1012 LLDHTSPGPQGW
-1024 VLAIC
+1024 VLALG

-1035 LLLLLLGFHWRRR
+1035 VLLLLLKIRQR
-1048 TKKEAVPQG
+1048 KKARA

>member
-1 MRQFRR
+1 MKQFRR

-25 LASTPDLVIDSR
+25 LAAAPDLVIDSR
-37 EDFLAFAENC
+37 EDFLAFAQNC

-59 LTAGID
+59 LEADID
-65 LSGSGFTS
+65 LSGSGFTA

-78 GTFHGNGHTI
+78 GTFHGNGHTV

-94 GKGSRIGLFRTLT
+94 GKGSRMGLFRTLT

-138 GTIQNCTAKGAAT
+138 GTIRSCTARGAAT
-151 GVQDVGGIAGL
+151 GVQDVGGLVGL
-162 NGESGTIEGCS
+162 NGESGTIEGCAN
-173 STATISG
+173 TAAVSG
-180 TTNAGGITG
+180 TTNAGGIAG
-189 QNLGAIRSCTN
+189 QNLGALRSCTN
-200 SGEVDTAAD
+200 SGEIDTAAD
-209 QEPPTSVGGIAG
+209 QDPPTSVGGIAG
-221 LSRGTIQSCRNSGA
+221 LSRGTIQGCRNSGA

-248 VGLQSGSVLDCVN
+248 VGLQSGGVLDCVN

-304 MSVFVDQVNDITA
+304 MSVFVNQVNDITT

-349 TMSDQLYGY
+349 AMSDQLYGY

-363 DALDRLHQNT
+363 DALDRLHQNA
-373 DAFQSTA
+373 DAFQSA
-380 DDDLDAL
+380 ANGDLDTL
-387 LKETDNFRTALDD
+387 LEETDRFRTALDD
-400 MLSSADS
+400 MLSSVDT
-407 GLSQAIEA
+407 GLSQSVEA
-415 LDDTASDIHR
+415 LDDTAGDIHR
-425 QGMTIQNALAQM
+425 QGLIIRNSLTQM
-437 NQEMKDLHAYLEEV
+437 NQELQALQTYLQEV
-451 AQLVASGDYIGAL
+451 AQLVAEGDFIGAL
-464 ELPFPSL
+464 ELSFPSL
-471 DPRGHLTDIGDATA
+471 DPRGHLTDIGEAA
-485 SIFRLANDLTG
+485 AAISRLANDLTG
-496 QWKDISDETS
+496 RWKDISDETS
-506 SDLDKAKTQ
+506 TGLDKAKTR

-580 LTIIRDQVDQMT
+580 LTVIRDQVDRMT

-625 KPELT
+625 EPELT

-644 VRGCTVSATVEGDS
+644 VRGCTVSAAVEGDS
-658 NTGGIAGTVSTE
+658 NTGGIVGTVSTE

-688 DVYATLRAVIRDCR
+688 DVYATLRAVVRDCR

-721 EAGAILDCAAR
+721 EAGAILDCGAR
-732 GTVETGTGY
+732 GTVETGTDY
-741 CGGIAGRTQ
+741 CGGIAGRTK

-792 ALGAITGERDG
+792 ALGAITGARDG
-803 DLSGNR
+803 TLSGNR
-809 YLREDLPGLDGV
+809 YLLEDLPGVDGV

-826 AQGLDFDAFSQ
+826 AQGLDFYTFSQ

-852 VVDGQTV
+852 VVDGKTV

-893 QDLHRSM
+893 QDLRRSM

-923 VQGTFSPDATLTVE
+923 VQGTFSPDAALTVE
-937 TMDLPDNGPSGY
+937 ALDLPDNAPSGY
-949 TPAAAYSYTVTGC
+949 APIAAYAYTVTGC
-962 ESDTVTL
+962 EGDTVTL
-969 RLRAQDVDRPAAAVL
+969 RLRTQDVDRPAAAVL

-992 ETQTDGSY
+992 EAETDGSY

-1012 LLDHTSPGAQGW
+1012 LLDHTSPGVQGW

-1048 TKKEAVPQG
+1048 AKKEAVPQG

>member
-25 LASTPDLVIDSR
+25 LAAAPDLVIDSR
-37 EDFLAFAENC
+37 EDFLAFAGNC

-59 LTAGID
+59 LTADID

-94 GKGSRIGLFRTLT
+94 GKGSRMGLFRTLT
-107 ETAVV
+107 GTAVV
-112 DNLTVEGAVAPGGT
+112 DDLTVEGTVAPGGT

-138 GTIQNCTAKGAAT
+138 GTIQNCTARGAVT

-173 STATISG
+173 STATIAG

-221 LSRGTIQSCRNSGA
+221 LSRGTIQGCRNSGP

-248 VGLQSGSVLDCVN
+248 VGLQSGSVLNCVN
-261 TGAVK
+261 TGAVQ

-286 GPSPMDRLN
+286 GPSPMDQLN
-295 DALAVLFDQ
+295 DALSVLFDQ
-304 MSVFVDQVNDITA
+304 MSVFVDQVNDITT
-317 RGVADAQVIEDAM
+317 RGVADAQVIQDAM
-330 GQIQDRTHDA
+330 SQIQDRTHDA

-349 TMSDQLYGY
+349 VMSDQLYGY
-358 TQDIS
+358 ALDIS
-363 DALDRLHQNT
+363 DTLDRLHQNT

-425 QGMTIQNALAQM
+425 QGMTIQNALTQM
-437 NQEMKDLHAYLEEV
+437 DQEMKDLHAYLREV
-451 AQLVASGDYIGAL
+451 TQLVAAGDYTGAL
-464 ELPFPSL
+464 ELPFPDL
-471 DPRGHLTDIGDATA
+471 DPRGHLTDIGDAA
-485 SIFRLANDLTG
+485 AAMFRLANDLTG
-496 QWKDISDETS
+496 RWSDISADAS
-506 SDLDKAKTQ
+506 KGLDKARTQ
-515 ADKAADALYD
+515 ADQAADALYD

-530 LGAADRF
+530 LAAADRF

-570 QSAADDIDAQ
+570 QAAVDDIDAQ

-599 DALHTTA
+599 EALHTTA
-606 DQIIGSLDQV
+606 GQIIGSLDQV

-625 KPELT
+625 EPELT

-644 VRGCTVSATVEGDS
+644 VRGCTVSAAVEGDS
-658 NTGGIAGTVSTE
+658 NTGGIVGTVALE

-678 FSLED
+678 FTLDD

-688 DVYATLRAVIRDCR
+688 DVYATLRAVVRDCR
-702 FDGSV
+702 FDGTV
-707 TVMNDCAG
+707 TVKNDCAG

-732 GTVETGTGY
+732 GTVKTGTDYG
-741 CGGIAGRTQ
+741 GGIAGRTK

-792 ALGAITGERDG
+792 ALGAITGESDG
-803 DLSGNR
+803 ALSANR
-809 YLREDLPGLDGV
+809 YLLEDLPGIDGV
-821 DVAGE
+821 DVAGQ
-826 AQGLDFDAFSQ
+826 AQGLDFDAFAQ

-852 VVDGQTV
+852 VVDGQAV

-873 LVPQAPEKDGQFG
+873 LVPGEPEKDGQFG
-886 VWPDYPT
+886 VWPDFPT
-893 QDLHRSM
+893 RNLRRSM
-900 VLEASF
+900 VLEAVF
-906 SAPVT
+906 TAPVT
-911 TLASGE
+911 TLSSGE
-917 SIPVLL
+917 SIPSLL
-923 VQGTFSPDATLTVE
+923 AQGTFSPDAALAVTP
-937 TMDLPDNGPSGY
+937 MALPEDVPSGY
-949 TPAAAYSYTVTGC
+949 APVTAYAYAVTGC
-962 ESDTVTL
+962 DDDTVTL
-969 RLRAQDVDRPAAAVL
+969 RLRAQGADRPAAAVY
-984 VDGVWRLA
+984 VDGTWRLVRA
-992 ETQTDGSY
+992 QTDGSY
-1000 LVLEGPAEGQVL
+1000 LVLEAPAEGRVVL
-1012 LLDHTSPGAQGW
+1012 LDQTTPGLQGW
-1024 VLAIC
+1024 LLALG

-1035 LLLLLLGFHWRRR
+1035 LFLLLLGFRWRRR
-1048 TKKEAVPQG
+1048 AKKSAAARD

>member
-25 LASTPDLVIDSR
+25 LAAAPDLVIDSR
-37 EDFLAFAENC
+37 EDFLAFAGNC

-59 LTAGID
+59 LTADID

-94 GKGSRIGLFRTLT
+94 GKGSRMGLFRTLT
-107 ETAVV
+107 GTAVV
-112 DNLTVEGAVAPGGT
+112 DDLTVEGTVAPGGT

-138 GTIQNCTAKGAAT
+138 GTIQNCTAKGAVT

-162 NGESGTIEGCS
+162 NGESGTIQGCS

-180 TTNAGGITG
+180 TTNAGGIVG
-189 QNLGAIRSCTN
+189 QNLGAVRSCTN

-221 LSRGTIQSCRNSGA
+221 LSRGTIQSCRNSGT

-248 VGLQSGSVLDCVN
+248 VGLQSGSVLNCVN
-261 TGAVK
+261 TGAVQ

-304 MSVFVDQVNDITA
+304 MSVFVDQVNDITT
-317 RGVADAQVIEDAM
+317 RGVADAQVIEEAM
-330 GQIQDRTHDA
+330 GQIQDRAHDA
-340 GTEGHQDFQ
+340 GTEGRQDFQ
-349 TMSDQLYGY
+349 VMSDQLYGY
-358 TQDIS
+358 ALDIS

-373 DAFQSTA
+373 DAFQSAVNDDLNDLLEAA
-380 DDDLDAL
+380 DD
-387 LKETDNFRTALDD
+387 FRTALDG
-400 MLSSADS
+400 MLSSADT

-425 QGMTIQNALAQM
+425 QGMTIQNALTQM

-464 ELPFPSL
+464 ELPFPDL
-471 DPRGHLTDIGDATA
+471 DPRGHLTDIGDAA
-485 SIFRLANDLTG
+485 AAMFRLANDLTDR
-496 QWKDISDETS
+496 WSDISADAS
-506 SDLDKAKTQ
+506 KGLDKARTQ
-515 ADKAADALYD
+515 ADQAADALYD

-530 LGAADRF
+530 LAAADRF

-599 DALHTTA
+599 EALHTTA
-606 DQIIGSLDQV
+606 GQIIGSLDQV

-625 KPELT
+625 EPELT

-644 VRGCTVSATVEGDS
+644 VRGCTVSAAVEGDS
-658 NTGGIAGTVSTE
+658 NTGGIVGTVALE

-678 FSLED
+678 FTLDD

-688 DVYATLRAVIRDCR
+688 DVYATLRAVVRDCR
-702 FDGSV
+702 FDGTV
-707 TVMNDCAG
+707 TVKNDCAG

-732 GTVETGTGY
+732 GTVKTGTDYG
-741 CGGIAGRTQ
+741 GGIAGRTK

-792 ALGAITGERDG
+792 ALGAITGESDG
-803 DLSGNR
+803 ALSANR
-809 YLREDLPGLDGV
+809 YLLENLPGIDGV
-821 DVAGE
+821 DVAGQ
-826 AQGLDFDAFSQ
+826 AQGLDFDAFAQ

-873 LVPQAPEKDGQFG
+873 LVPGEPEKDGQFG
-886 VWPDYPT
+886 VWPDFPT
-893 QDLHRSM
+893 RNLRRSM
-900 VLEASF
+900 VLEAVF
-906 SAPVT
+906 TAPVT
-911 TLASGE
+911 TLSSGE
-917 SIPVLL
+917 SIPSLL
-923 VQGTFSPDATLTVE
+923 AQGTFSPDAALAVTP
-937 TMDLPDNGPSGY
+937 MALPEDVPSGY
-949 TPAAAYSYTVTGC
+949 APVTAYAYAVTGC
-962 ESDTVTL
+962 DDDTVTL
-969 RLRAQDVDRPAAAVL
+969 RLRAQGADRPAAAVYA
-984 VDGVWRLA
+984 DGTWRLVRA
-992 ETQTDGSY
+992 QTDGSY
-1000 LVLEGPAEGQVL
+1000 LVLEAPAEGRVVL
-1012 LLDHTSPGAQGW
+1012 LDQTTPGLQGW
-1024 VLAIC
+1024 LLALG

-1035 LLLLLLGFHWRRR
+1035 LFLLLLGFRWRRR
-1048 TKKEAVPQG
+1048 TKKSAAARD

>member
-25 LASTPDLVIDSR
+25 LAAAPDLVIDSR
-37 EDFLAFAENC
+37 EDFLAFAGNC

-59 LTAGID
+59 LTADID

-94 GKGSRIGLFRTLT
+94 GKGSRMGLFRTLT
-107 ETAVV
+107 GTAVV
-112 DNLTVEGAVAPGGT
+112 DDLTVEGTVAPGGT

-138 GTIQNCTAKGAAT
+138 GTIQNCTAKGAVT

-162 NGESGTIEGCS
+162 NGESGTIQGCS

-180 TTNAGGITG
+180 TTNAGGIVG
-189 QNLGAIRSCTN
+189 QNLGAVRSCTN

-221 LSRGTIQSCRNSGA
+221 LSRGTIQSCRNSGT

-248 VGLQSGSVLDCVN
+248 VGLQSGSVLNCVN
-261 TGAVK
+261 TGAVQ

-304 MSVFVDQVNDITA
+304 MSVFVDQVNDITT
-317 RGVADAQVIEDAM
+317 RGVADAQVIEEAM
-330 GQIQDRTHDA
+330 GQIQDRAHDA
-340 GTEGHQDFQ
+340 GTEGRQDFQ
-349 TMSDQLYGY
+349 VMSDQLYGY
-358 TQDIS
+358 ALDIS

-373 DAFQSTA
+373 DAFQSAVNDDLNDLLEAA
-380 DDDLDAL
+380 DD
-387 LKETDNFRTALDD
+387 FRTALDG
-400 MLSSADS
+400 MLSSADT

-425 QGMTIQNALAQM
+425 QGMTIQNALTQM

-464 ELPFPSL
+464 ELPFPDL
-471 DPRGHLTDIGDATA
+471 DPRGHLTDIGDAA
-485 SIFRLANDLTG
+485 AAMFRLANDLTDR
-496 QWKDISDETS
+496 WSDISADAS
-506 SDLDKAKTQ
+506 KGLDKARTQ
-515 ADKAADALYD
+515 ADQAADALYD

-530 LGAADRF
+530 LAAADRF

-599 DALHTTA
+599 EALHTTA
-606 DQIIGSLDQV
+606 GQIIGSLDQV

-625 KPELT
+625 EPELT

-644 VRGCTVSATVEGDS
+644 VRGCTVSAAVEGDS
-658 NTGGIAGTVSTE
+658 NTGGIVGTVALE

-678 FSLED
+678 FTLDD

-688 DVYATLRAVIRDCR
+688 DVTATLRAVVRDCR
-702 FDGSV
+702 FDGAV
-707 TVMNDCAG
+707 TAKNDCAG

-732 GTVETGTGY
+732 GTVETGTDYG
-741 CGGIAGRTQ
+741 GGIAGRTK

-792 ALGAITGERDG
+792 ALGAITGESDG
-803 DLSGNR
+803 ALSANR
-809 YLREDLPGLDGV
+809 YLLENLPGIDGV
-821 DVAGE
+821 DVAGQ
-826 AQGLDFDAFSQ
+826 AQGLDFDAFAQ

-873 LVPQAPEKDGQFG
+873 LVPGEPEKDGQFG
-886 VWPDYPT
+886 VWPDFPT
-893 QDLHRSM
+893 RNLRRSM
-900 VLEASF
+900 VLEAVF
-906 SAPVT
+906 TAPVT
-911 TLASGE
+911 TLSSGE
-917 SIPVLL
+917 SIPSLL
-923 VQGTFSPDATLTVE
+923 AQGTFSPDAALAVTP
-937 TMDLPDNGPSGY
+937 MALPEDVPSGY
-949 TPAAAYSYTVTGC
+949 APVTAYAYAVTGC
-962 ESDTVTL
+962 DDDTVTL
-969 RLRAQDVDRPAAAVL
+969 RLRAQGADRPAAAVYA
-984 VDGVWRLA
+984 DGTWRLVRA
-992 ETQTDGSY
+992 QTDGSY
-1000 LVLEGPAEGQVL
+1000 LVLEAPAEGRVVL
-1012 LLDHTSPGAQGW
+1012 LDQTTPGLQGW
-1024 VLAIC
+1024 LLALG

-1035 LLLLLLGFHWRRR
+1035 LFLLLLGFRWRRR
-1048 TKKEAVPQG
+1048 TKKSAAARD